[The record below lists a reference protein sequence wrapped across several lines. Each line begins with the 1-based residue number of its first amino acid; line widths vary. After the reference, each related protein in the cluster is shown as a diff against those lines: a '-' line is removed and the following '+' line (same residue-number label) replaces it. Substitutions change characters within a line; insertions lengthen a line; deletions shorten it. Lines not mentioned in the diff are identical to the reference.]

1 MRSRHR
7 VRFASPE
14 NAEVIRE
21 EAPDPGTNQLFVRT
35 KYSAVSPGTERLVYQ
50 GNAPTDLPA
59 DSTIEALQDEQLT
72 YPISYGYACVGTVEE
87 VGRDVDDQWLN
98 SRVFAFQPHV
108 SGFVASPEN
117 VIRLPDSVDSE
128 DAVLIPSLETAV
140 TLAMDGR
147 PVVGERALIFGQGI
161 IGILT
166 ARLLKIHP
174 LRDVVA
180 VDQLPSRR
188 RPAQAFGVEVL
199 ASAEELESEDRG
211 ASTDRFDLV
220 YELTGNPAALNEAIQ
235 QTGYEG
241 RLVVGSWY
249 GTDSASL
256 ALGGH
261 YHRSRMKIIASQV
274 STIGAAYQGR
284 WTKDR
289 RMNVVL
295 GLMNDV
301 CPSQFISDRFQIE
314 DAPAAYEKLV
324 DDPSMLQPVFVYD

>member
-1 MRSRHR
+1 MRSRYR

-21 EAPDPGTNQLFVRT
+21 EAPDPGTNQLFVST

-50 GNAPTDLPA
+50 GDVPTDLPA
-59 DSTIEALQDEQLT
+59 DSTIEALQDQQLT
-72 YPISYGYACVGTVEE
+72 YPISYGYACVGTVEA

-108 SGFVASPEN
+108 SGFAASPEN
-117 VIRLPDSVDSE
+117 VIRIPDSVDSE

-147 PVVGERALIFGQGI
+147 PVVGERVLIFGQGI

-166 ARLLKIHP
+166 ARLLKTYP
-174 LRDVVA
+174 LHDVVA

-188 RPAQAFGVEVL
+188 RPAQAFGVEVF
-199 ASAEELESEDRG
+199 ASAEELESDRG
-211 ASTDRFDLV
+211 ASTERFDLV

-249 GTDSASL
+249 GTDPASL

-284 WTKDR
+284 WTKER

-301 CPSQFISDRFQIE
+301 RPSQFISDRFEIA
-314 DAPAAYEKLV
+314 DAPAVYETLV
-324 DDPSMLQPVFVYD
+324 NDPSMLQPVFVYD